1 MSDFPVVGSHVPRRG
16 NALTRWLGRWLL
28 RLWGW
33 RVVDDLPDVPKA
45 VVVCAPHTSNVDGLV
60 VAGVVMALQ
69 VRIKVMAKHSL
80 FRAPFG
86 GFFRWIGGL
95 PIDRDKAGGI
105 VGQSAQKF
113 SEYEQLWVGVAPE
126 GTRKGADSWKT
137 GFYRI
142 AQKAGVPIT
151 LAVMDYG
158 TRTIR
163 FPLTFM
169 PSGDVDADLARMM
182 ACYQGVIPHRPER
195 LSRPLRELAD
205 RSR

>member
-1 MSDFPVVGSHVPRRG
+1 MTDFPEPGPAVPRRG
-16 NALTRWLGRWLL
+16 NALTRWLGRRLL
-28 RLWGW
+28 KLWGW
-33 RVVDDLPDVPKA
+33 RIVDPLPDVPRA

-60 VAGVVMALQ
+60 VAAVVMALQ

-80 FRAPFG
+80 FRMPFG
-86 GFFRWIGGL
+86 PFFRWIGGL
-95 PIDRDKAGGI
+95 PIDRGKAGGI

-113 SEYEQLWVGVAPE
+113 AEYPQLWVGVAPE

-142 AQKAGVPIT
+142 AMEAQVPIM

-163 FPLTFM
+163 FPLTFL
-169 PSGDVDADLARMM
+169 PSGDQIGDMQRILACFR
-182 ACYQGVIPHRPER
+182 GVVPHRPER
-195 LSRPLRELAD
+195 LSRPLKDLR
-205 RSR
+205 